1 MSTQSPHIL
10 SAGCSFLTTFWTPWE
25 RKRWLKLPFG
35 VSVAPEVYQRK
46 QHELLTGLDG
56 VEPIADDILIV
67 GCGDSDDEAVRD
79 HDTKLLA
86 RMERCREVRL
96 RLSLRKVQL
105 KVTEVH
111 FHGPV
116 LSTEGLRPD
125 PEKVQA
131 VQAMPPPVDV
141 KSVQRFIL

>member
-10 SAGCSFLTTFWTPWE
+10 SAGCSFLTTFWTPWDP
-25 RKRWLKLPFG
+25 KRWLKLPFG

-56 VEPIADDILIV
+56 VELIADDILLV

-96 RLSLRKVQL
+96 RLCLGKLQFKV
-105 KVTEVH
+105 KEVR
-111 FHGPV
+111 FHV

-125 PEKVQA
+125 PEKVGPFRPCHHQWMSK
-131 VQAMPPPVDV
+131 VSRD
-141 KSVQRFIL
+141 S